1 MMELMQTY
9 DKNDGVVGVDDL
21 DRWPVDSD
29 AFGFLSTV
37 SSTVS
42 IEVLEQVRQF
52 SAGFSF
58 LGSLGTVLTTLN
70 STHSSANR
78 IDIVVSLCAWLD
90 APQSPRGPSI
100 HSKLD
105 AFDDNLLLIS
115 FYLSYVV
122 LFSTKGTC
130 AMRLRLAWKSVKVF
144 ICNSENFPVT

>member
-9 DKNDGVVGVDDL
+9 DKNDGLVGVDDL

-37 SSTVS
+37 PSTVS
-42 IEVLEQVRQF
+42 VEALEQASQF
-52 SAGFSF
+52 SVEFSS
-58 LGSLGTVLTTLN
+58 LGSLRTQLIPLN
-70 STHSSANR
+70 SIRSSANR

-100 HSKLD
+100 HAKLD

-115 FYLSYVV
+115 F
-122 LFSTKGTC
+122 
-130 AMRLRLAWKSVKVF
+130 
-144 ICNSENFPVT
+144 

>member
-42 IEVLEQVRQF
+42 IEALKQVSQF
-52 SAGFSF
+52 LVGFAY
-58 LGSLGTVLTTLN
+58 LGSLSIELMPLN
-70 STHSSANR
+70 SIHSSANR

-100 HSKLD
+100 LSKLD

-115 FYLSYVV
+115 F
-122 LFSTKGTC
+122 
-130 AMRLRLAWKSVKVF
+130 
-144 ICNSENFPVT
+144 